1 MGLFEH
7 CMKMIDMHVI
17 DWNTF
22 KDIYGYRVSN
32 ILANPLVVEAK
43 LRGERDSWRDF
54 LRLVRGMGLTDPSTA
69 GPTPRISAS
78 ADGSNTKGW
87 WSQTILNRTL
97 PDKIAAKGVALSGFT
112 FGAMVFSVGFFQ
124 ADPSNSG
131 PLVFSLLSSSA
142 FFLASA
148 ELADMSLKRWEYF
161 CAEALYVLAA
171 LLLFVGFS
179 WFLWAKFSFFGWPP
193 IAFFA
198 APAIIYV
205 TIVIQS
211 VLGIYRITKLRKDSG
226 ERARG

>member
-1 MGLFEH
+1 MPQPLTWTGGNTAEPSLLEIAALIGATTAAIGLFVTAYELRKNIRANRARFWLELERLFTSHDEVHRKLRPGGVWSDGQGGPEKVQDWAAVEDYMGLFEH

-87 WSQTILNRTL
+87 WSQ
-97 PDKIAAKGVALSGFT
+97 
-112 FGAMVFSVGFFQ
+112 
-124 ADPSNSG
+124 
-131 PLVFSLLSSSA
+131 
-142 FFLASA
+142 
-148 ELADMSLKRWEYF
+148 
-161 CAEALYVLAA
+161 
-171 LLLFVGFS
+171 
-179 WFLWAKFSFFGWPP
+179 
-193 IAFFA
+193 
-198 APAIIYV
+198 
-205 TIVIQS
+205 
-211 VLGIYRITKLRKDSG
+211 
-226 ERARG
+226 